1 VGLLQNASRPPVS
14 SMPLCRFKNMPRSI
28 PVATKKVVFT
38 KSGYRCAFPGCN
50 APLTTKSGT
59 FFGVIAHIVAFY
71 AGGPRYDPNVPNHG
85 ITEENLIVLCPTCHA
100 LIDSEPAN
108 YHVDWLRN
116 AKAAHELRI
125 VGEGETTPPDVDV
138 QTISTF
144 HESLTFWS
152 DNRQKHDEE
161 VWQSFFDANPFVL
174 SQAVPDH
181 IIKLGDKCY
190 VGGKSITNTGGNII
204 DFLFTTKIAK
214 NVVLIE
220 VKHPG
225 TRLIGKQYRTN
236 AFSMSDALSGSIVQV
251 LNYRDDLLKNYFS
264 LIGQNPDL
272 EFTAF
277 NPQCIVLAGDLD
289 RENPTANQRRS
300 FELFRNSL
308 SNVRVLSY
316 DEFFGKINDLVD
328 IFTQ

>member
-1 VGLLQNASRPPVS
+1 
-14 SMPLCRFKNMPRSI
+14 MHRSI
-28 PVATKKVVFT
+28 PVATKKALFN
-38 KSGYRCAFPGCN
+38 KSGYRCAFPNCD
-50 APLTTKSGT
+50 AQLTTDSGT
-59 FFGVIAHIVAFY
+59 FFGEIAHIVASH
-71 AGGPRYDPNVPNHG
+71 AGGPRYDPTIPNHG
-85 ITEENLIVLCPTCHA
+85 NTEDNLILLCPTHHA
-100 LIDSEPAN
+100 LIDRESAN
-108 YHVDWLRN
+108 YHVDWLKN

-125 VGEGETTPPDVDV
+125 AGEDETSPPEVDV

-144 HESLTFWS
+144 HESLTFWN
-152 DNRQKHDEE
+152 DNRHNHDEE
-161 VWQSFFDANPFVL
+161 VWQSFFDTNPFVL

-190 VGGKSITNTGGNII
+190 VGGKSIENTGGNII

-214 NVVLIE
+214 NVVLVEI
-220 VKHPG
+220 KHPG
-225 TRLIGKQYRTN
+225 TKLIGKKYRTN
-236 AFSMSDALSGSIVQV
+236 AFSMSDALSGSVVQV

-277 NPQCIVLAGDLD
+277 NPQCIVLAGDLGQ
-289 RENPTANQRRS
+289 ENPTANQRRS
-300 FELFRNSL
+300 LELFRNSL

-328 IFTQ
+328 IFT